1 MTFHI
6 QCNALNKYYQGIK
19 ALNAFDLE
27 LNISQATGI
36 VGPNGAGKSTLFSIL
51 CGFIKP
57 SSGNVLVM
65 GDKPDAVNN
74 KGKLAL
80 LPQDTAMFKGIDVS
94 TQLKH
99 YARLHGLNKKAA
111 IKEVEHVL
119 SLVQGNSFAN
129 QYPETLSFG
138 QRKRVMLAQSLIANP
153 ELILMDEPTSGL
165 DPIAA
170 TEVRNLLKQLREQFN
185 IVISS
190 HNLTEIEDICSD
202 IVVMNKGKVISHAS
216 LAELTRTELC
226 FRLMLEKAS
235 DQDLTEILKEIS
247 NISKVENDKNDM
259 KSWLIYYEN
268 DSAETLQIKILS
280 KLSEHKIGVSELRK
294 GKALADEIF
303 TVIKNNY

>member
-1 MTFHI
+1 MKLHI
-6 QCNALNKYYQGIK
+6 ECKSLSKYYKGIK

-27 LNISQATGI
+27 LSITQATGI

-57 SSGNVLVM
+57 SSGEVLVM

-94 TQLKH
+94 TQLRH
-99 YARLHGLNKKAA
+99 YARLQGMNKQEAV
-111 IKEVEHVL
+111 KEVEHVL
-119 SLVQGNSFAN
+119 SQVQGNSFAK

-138 QRKRVMLAQSLIANP
+138 QRKRVMLAQSLIAKP

-165 DPIAA
+165 DPVAA
-170 TEVRNLLKQLREQFN
+170 TEVRNLLRQLREEYSV
-185 IVISS
+185 IISS

-202 IVVMNKGKVISHAS
+202 IVIMNKGKVLTHTS
-216 LAELTRTELC
+216 LAELTRTEQC
-226 FRLMLEKAS
+226 FSLGLEQTTNIHLS
-235 DQDLTEILKEIS
+235 EILKDIS

-259 KSWLIYYEN
+259 KSWLIHYEN
-268 DSAETLQIKILS
+268 DSAESVQIKILS
-280 KLSEHKIGVSELRK
+280 KLNEHNIAVSELKK
-294 GKALADEIF
+294 GKALADEISA
-303 TVIKNNY
+303 VIKNNN